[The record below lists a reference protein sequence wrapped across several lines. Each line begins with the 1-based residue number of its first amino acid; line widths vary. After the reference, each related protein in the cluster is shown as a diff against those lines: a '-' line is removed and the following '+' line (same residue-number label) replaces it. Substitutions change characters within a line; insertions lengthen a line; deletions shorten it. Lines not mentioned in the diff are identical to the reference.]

1 MENKTPCRE
10 WFCYTRMHTLL
21 LIHGIFKE
29 AVVDVK
35 HSKFTL
41 VQFFKVRLNK
51 DFKIV
56 QTRKKLNFLQG
67 AKVIL
72 S

>member
-41 VQFFKVRLNK
+41 AQFFKVRLNK

-56 QTRKKLNFLQG
+56 
-67 AKVIL
+67 
-72 S
+72 